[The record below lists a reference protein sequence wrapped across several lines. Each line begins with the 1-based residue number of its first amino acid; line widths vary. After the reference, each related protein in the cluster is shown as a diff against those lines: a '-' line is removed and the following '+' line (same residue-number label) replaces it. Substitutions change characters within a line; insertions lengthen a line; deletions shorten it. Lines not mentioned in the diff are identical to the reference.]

1 MVLSPRRNTSQQ
13 IDEEMHILLNEQ
25 TPQSS
30 YDVVANSASNTGG
43 LQEASMIS
51 VIHAVDLKIGYSPD
65 SILAKI
71 NKLEIEQGDIV
82 SIVGKSGIGKT
93 TFLKNIAHLV
103 NPVSGTLKVF
113 GSDKAPNRGV
123 IGYIPQK
130 LGLIKHETV
139 YSNVLEGAIC
149 NESILRSISG
159 FHEEKV
165 IDKVKEAIELMDLS
179 DKIDEP
185 VKRLSGG
192 QQRRVAIARTI
203 AQGPKLILADE
214 FLSELDDKTVE
225 DVWKTMLDYV
235 ESNNITLVIVE
246 HNLERAKLAKR
257 CFKLEKDNEDY
268 SILSEVEA

>member
-1 MVLSPRRNTSQQ
+1 MSS
-13 IDEEMHILLNEQ
+13 IIHI
-25 TPQSS
+25 
-30 YDVVANSASNTGG
+30 AN
-43 LQEASMIS
+43 
-51 VIHAVDLKIGYSPD
+51 LKIGYSPD
-65 SILAKI
+65 AILSEI
-71 NKLEIEQGDIV
+71 NNLQIKKGDIV
-82 SIVGKSGIGKT
+82 SIIGKSGIGKT

-103 NPVSGTLKVF
+103 NPISGTLKVF
-113 GSDKAPNRGV
+113 DSDKAPNRGV

-159 FHEEKV
+159 FHKEKV

-192 QQRRVAIARTI
+192 QQRRVAIARTM
-203 AQGPKLILADE
+203 AQGPELILADE

-225 DVWKTMLDYV
+225 YVWNTMVDYV

-246 HNLERAKLAKR
+246 HNVERAKLAKR
-257 CFKLEKDNEDY
+257 CFKLEKDNENY

>member
-1 MVLSPRRNTSQQ
+1 MSS
-13 IDEEMHILLNEQ
+13 IIHI
-25 TPQSS
+25 
-30 YDVVANSASNTGG
+30 AN
-43 LQEASMIS
+43 
-51 VIHAVDLKIGYSPD
+51 LKIGYSPD
-65 SILAKI
+65 AILSEI
-71 NKLEIEQGDIV
+71 NNLQIEKGDIV
-82 SIVGKSGIGKT
+82 SIIGKSGIGKT

-103 NPVSGTLKVF
+103 NPISGTLKVF
-113 GSDKAPNRGV
+113 NSDKAPNRGV

-165 IDKVKEAIELMDLS
+165 IDKVKEAIKLMDLS

-192 QQRRVAIARTI
+192 QQRRVAIARTM

-214 FLSELDDKTVE
+214 FLSELDDKTIE
-225 DVWKTMLDYV
+225 NVWNTMVDYV
-235 ESNNITLVIVE
+235 KSNNITLVIVE

-257 CFKLEKDNEDY
+257 CFKLEKDNENY

>member
-1 MVLSPRRNTSQQ
+1 MS
-13 IDEEMHILLNEQ
+13 D
-25 TPQSS
+25 
-30 YDVVANSASNTGG
+30 
-43 LQEASMIS
+43 
-51 VIHAVDLKIGYSPD
+51 VIHAANLKIGYSPNA
-65 SILAKI
+65 ILSEI
-71 NKLEIEQGDIV
+71 SDLEIKQGDIV

-113 GSDKAPNRGV
+113 GTDEAPKRGV

-149 NESILRSISG
+149 NESILRSMSG

-165 IDKVKEAIELMDLS
+165 IDKVKEAIELMELS

-225 DVWKTMLDYV
+225 YVWMAMLDYV

-246 HNLERAKLAKR
+246 HNLERARLAKR
-257 CFKLEKDNEDY
+257 WFKLEKDKGNSY
-268 SILSEVEA
+268 SILSEVGA

>member
-1 MVLSPRRNTSQQ
+1 MS
-13 IDEEMHILLNEQ
+13 
-25 TPQSS
+25 
-30 YDVVANSASNTGG
+30 
-43 LQEASMIS
+43 S
-51 VIHAVDLKIGYSPD
+51 VISAVDLKIGYSPD
-65 SILAKI
+65 AILAEVD
-71 NKLEIEQGDIV
+71 NLEIKQGEIV
-82 SIVGKSGIGKT
+82 SIIGKSGIGKT
-93 TFLKNIAHLV
+93 TFLKNIARLV
-103 NPVSGTLKVF
+103 NPISGTLKVF
-113 GSDKAPNRGV
+113 DSVGEPERGV

-192 QQRRVAIARTI
+192 QQRRVAIARTM

-225 DVWKTMLDYV
+225 NVWNTMVDYV
-235 ESNNITLVIVE
+235 KSNNITLVIVE
-246 HNLERAKLAKR
+246 HNVERAKLAKR
-257 CFKLEKDNEDY
+257 CFKLEKDNENY
-268 SILSEVEA
+268 SILSEVGA